1 MSEFLM
7 QPKVDFAFK
16 QIMQN
21 QRARVGF
28 LSAVLKLPPEDIRE
42 TQIVDPH
49 LNKLHR
55 GDKLGI
61 LDVRVCL
68 NDDTE
73 IDIEIQLAPFSA
85 WTKRVLFYLAKLYGQ
100 QLKEGEPYE
109 RLKKCISI
117 SVLDFELFPEEKE
130 FYSCFHLWEDRR
142 QFLYTDQLEL
152 HVIELPKLPE
162 ECQEESSI
170 LLWAKFLNA
179 EEKEEID
186 MLSKKSPYI
195 EAACETLRVISQD
208 EQKQMEYL
216 AREKA
221 IRDHN
226 QLMLEARQSALR
238 DYEQIL
244 LARDKTIGNYEQI
257 VLAKDKAISD
267 YEQTMLAK
275 DKAIS
280 DYEQTMLAK
289 DKAISDYEQTVL
301 AKDKAISDYEQMML
315 EIQEQIG
322 QLKIEMQQQ
331 SDQLKLEAQRN
342 EQRGIEAMI
351 LDGIEENFSKE
362 KILLK
367 LQRRFALTEEQANQ
381 YYIMVTLG

>member
-1 MSEFLM
+1 M
-7 QPKVDFAFK
+7 
-16 QIMQN
+16 
-21 QRARVGF
+21 
-28 LSAVLKLPPEDIRE
+28 
-42 TQIVDPH
+42 
-49 LNKLHR
+49 
-55 GDKLGI
+55 
-61 LDVRVCL
+61 
-68 NDDTE
+68 
-73 IDIEIQLAPFSA
+73 
-85 WTKRVLFYLAKLYGQ
+85 
-100 QLKEGEPYE
+100 
-109 RLKKCISI
+109 
-117 SVLDFELFPEEKE
+117 
-130 FYSCFHLWEDRR
+130 
-142 QFLYTDQLEL
+142 
-152 HVIELPKLPE
+152 
-162 ECQEESSI
+162 
-170 LLWAKFLNA
+170 
-179 EEKEEID
+179 
-186 MLSKKSPYI
+186 
-195 EAACETLRVISQD
+195 
-208 EQKQMEYL
+208 
-216 AREKA
+216 
-221 IRDHN
+221 
-226 QLMLEARQSALR
+226 
-238 DYEQIL
+238 
-244 LARDKTIGNYEQI
+244 
-257 VLAKDKAISD
+257 LAKDKAISD

>member
-7 QPKVDFAFK
+7 RPKVDFAFK

-49 LNKLHR
+49 LNKLHK

-162 ECQEESSI
+162 ECQEDSSI

-289 DKAISDYEQTVL
+289 DKAISDYEQ
-301 AKDKAISDYEQMML
+301 MML

>member
-7 QPKVDFAFK
+7 RPKVDFAFK

-49 LNKLHR
+49 LNKLHK

-280 DYEQTMLAK
+280 DYEQT
-289 DKAISDYEQTVL
+289 VL

>member
-7 QPKVDFAFK
+7 RPKVDFAFK

-49 LNKLHR
+49 LNKLHK

-162 ECQEESSI
+162 ECQEDSSI

-267 YEQTMLAK
+267 YEQTML
-275 DKAIS
+275 
-280 DYEQTMLAK
+280 
-289 DKAISDYEQTVL
+289 
-301 AKDKAISDYEQMML
+301 